1 VTALLKAA
9 GLAKRY
15 PTRDGSLHAVDGV
28 DLSIERGESVG
39 LVGESGCGKST
50 LVRLLARLIAPTEG
64 AIVFDGQDI
73 ATVPLGRFV
82 HSPQRSG
89 IQSVFQDPTESLN
102 PALTVFGAVADP
114 IRRLG
119 TPGSRA
125 ELLRQVHAALA
136 LVGLPGEMSERFPHQ
151 LSGGQRAR
159 VGIAR
164 AIALRPALLILDEPT
179 SALDVSVQ
187 AVILRLLADLRQ
199 RFGMS
204 YLFVSHDLNV
214 VRLLCDRIAVMY
226 LGRIVEQAPAL
237 DLFRNPRHPYT
248 RALLASIPDPARR
261 GQRPWR
267 LEGSARS
274 PIDPAPDACRFAGR
288 CPREEPVCTQQ
299 MPQLRDVGPGHLA
312 ACYFAERPA
321 RAPSGHPAAAMP
333 TLAQG
338 ETTP

>member
-1 VTALLKAA
+1 MSVLLETV

-15 PTRDGSLHAVDGV
+15 PTRHGLLHAVDGV
-28 DLSIERGESVG
+28 DLVIGRGESVG

-50 LVRLLARLIAPTEG
+50 LVRLLARLIEPSEG
-64 AIVFDGQDI
+64 AIVFDGHDI
-73 ATVPLGRFV
+73 APVPLGRFV
-82 HSPQRSG
+82 HSRERAR

-119 TPGSRA
+119 APGSRA
-125 ELLRQVHAALA
+125 ELARQVQEALT
-136 LVGLPGEMSERFPHQ
+136 LVGLPMEMAERFPHQ

-164 AIALRPALLILDEPT
+164 AVALRPALLILDEPT

-187 AVILRLLADLRQ
+187 AVVLRLLADLRA
-199 RFGMS
+199 RLGMS

-226 LGRIVEQAPAL
+226 LGRVVEQAPAAE
-237 DLFRNPRHPYT
+237 LFRDPRHPYT

-261 GQRPWR
+261 GQRPPR
-267 LEGSARS
+267 LDGSARS
-274 PIDPAPDACRFAGR
+274 PINPAPDACRFQGR
-288 CPREEPVCTQQ
+288 CPRQEPICARQ
-299 MPQLRDVGPGHLA
+299 MPQLRRVGADHHA
-312 ACYFAERPA
+312 ACHFAEDVSA
-321 RAPSGHPAAAMP
+321 DAAPRGEFAA
-333 TLAQG
+333 
-338 ETTP
+338 

>member
-1 VTALLKAA
+1 VSALLEVV

-15 PTRDGSLHAVDGV
+15 PTQHGLLYAVDGV
-28 DLSIERGESVG
+28 DLSIKPGESVG

-73 ATVPLGRFV
+73 VPVPLGRFV
-82 HSPQRSG
+82 RSPQRAR

-102 PALTVFGAVADP
+102 PALTVFAAVADP

-119 TPGSRA
+119 TPGNRA
-125 ELLRQVHAALA
+125 ELARQVHAALA
-136 LVGLPGEMSERFPHQ
+136 LVGLPGEMAGRFPHQ

-164 AIALRPALLILDEPT
+164 AVALRPALLILDEPT

-187 AVILRLLADLRQ
+187 AVVLRLLADLRQ
-199 RFGMS
+199 RLGMS

-226 LGRIVEQAPAL
+226 LGRIVEQAPASA
-237 DLFRNPRHPYT
+237 LFRNPRHPYT
-248 RALLASIPDPARR
+248 GALLASIPDPARR

-267 LEGSARS
+267 LEGSASS
-274 PIDPAPDACRFAGR
+274 PLDPAPDVCRFAGR
-288 CPREEPVCTQQ
+288 CPRQQPVCTQK
-299 MPQLRDVGPGHLA
+299 MPQLRPVGPDHLA
-312 ACYFAERPA
+312 ACHFAEA
-321 RAPSGHPAAAMP
+321 AAPSNPAYADPMP
-333 TLAQG
+333 GDTA
-338 ETTP
+338 P

>member
-1 VTALLKAA
+1 MSALLEAV

-15 PTRDGSLHAVDGV
+15 PTQHGLLHAVDGV
-28 DLSIERGESVG
+28 DLRIGRGESVG

-73 ATVPLGRFV
+73 APVPLGRFV
-82 HSPQRSG
+82 RSPQRAQ

-102 PALTVFGAVADP
+102 PALAVFGVVADP

-119 TPGSRA
+119 APGSRA
-125 ELLRQVHAALA
+125 TLAQQVHAALA
-136 LVGLPGEMSERFPHQ
+136 LVGLPEEMAGRFPHQ

-187 AVILRLLADLRQ
+187 AVVLRLLADLR
-199 RFGMS
+199 RRLGMS
-204 YLFVSHDLNV
+204 TLFVSHDLNV
-214 VRLLCDRIAVMY
+214 VRLMCDRIAVMY
-226 LGRIVEQAPAL
+226 LGRIVEQAPAAE
-237 DLFRNPRHPYT
+237 LFGAPRHPYT
-248 RALLASIPDPARR
+248 AALLASIPDPARR

-267 LEGSARS
+267 LDGSARR
-274 PIDPAPDACRFAGR
+274 PIDPAPDVCRLHGR
-288 CPREEPVCTQQ
+288 CPRQQPVCTQQ
-299 MPQLRDVGPGHLA
+299 SPQLREVGPDHLA
-312 ACYFAERPA
+312 ACHFAEAPT
-321 RAPSGHPAAAMP
+321 RAD
-333 TLAQG
+333 LVQG
-338 ETTP
+338 ESIP

>member
-1 VTALLKAA
+1 MSALLEVV
-9 GLAKRY
+9 GLTKRY
-15 PTRDGSLHAVDGV
+15 STRHGLLHAVDGV
-28 DLSIERGESVG
+28 NLSIGRGESVG

-50 LVRLLARLIAPTEG
+50 LVRLLARLIEPTGG
-64 AIVFDGQDI
+64 AIVFEGQDI
-73 ATVPLGRFV
+73 AYIPLRRFV
-82 HSPQRSG
+82 RSAQRAR

-119 TPGSRA
+119 VPGSRA
-125 ELLRQVHAALA
+125 ELARQVHEALA
-136 LVGLPGEMSERFPHQ
+136 LVGLPGEMIERFPHQ

-187 AVILRLLADLRQ
+187 AVVLRLLADLRA
-199 RFGMS
+199 RLGMS

-226 LGRIVEQAPAL
+226 LGRIVEQAPAQE
-237 DLFRNPRHPYT
+237 LFRDPRHPYT
-248 RALLASIPDPARR
+248 RALLASVPDPVRR
-261 GQRPWR
+261 NQRPRR

-274 PIDPAPDACRFAGR
+274 SIDPPPDICRFQGR
-288 CPREEPVCTQQ
+288 CPRQETVCAQQ
-299 MPQLRDVGPGHLA
+299 MPQLRNVGSDHLA
-312 ACYFAERPA
+312 ACHFAEVPV
-321 RAPSGHPAAAMP
+321 PVPV
-333 TLAQG
+333 
-338 ETTP
+338 